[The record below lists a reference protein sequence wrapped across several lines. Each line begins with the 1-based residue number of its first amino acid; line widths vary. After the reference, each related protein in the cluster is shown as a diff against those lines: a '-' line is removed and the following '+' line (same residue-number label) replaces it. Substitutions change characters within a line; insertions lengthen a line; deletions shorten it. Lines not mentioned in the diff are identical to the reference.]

1 MKPDPRKWLIGLTA
15 VAMLLPAVAHH
26 SYAVFD
32 LKKRLTVAGT
42 VAKFEWT
49 NPHSYVWVYVPK
61 PGSPK
66 EYDLY
71 AFENGSPTMMT
82 RLGWT
87 KSVLKAGDR
96 VVIDYSPLKD
106 GRHGGH
112 LARVTFADGRVLG
125 GDPMAPGGGRLAR
138 RVVGQSTAA
147 EAVSSNRREA
157 VCATE

>member
-1 MKPDPRKWLIGLTA
+1 MKPDPRKWLIGFTA
-15 VAMLLPAVAHH
+15 SVLVLPAMAHH

-49 NPHSYVWVYVPK
+49 NPHSYLWVYVPR

-71 AFENGSPTMMT
+71 GFENGSPTMMS
-82 RLGWT
+82 RQGWT

-96 VVIDYSPLKD
+96 VSIEYSPLKD
-106 GRHGGH
+106 GRQGGH
-112 LARVTFADGRVLG
+112 LARVTFADGRVLR
-125 GDPMAPGGGRLAR
+125 GDPMAPGGG
-138 RVVGQSTAA
+138 G
-147 EAVSSNRREA
+147 SSESPA
-157 VCATE
+157 IPAQPKP

>member
-1 MKPDPRKWLIGLTA
+1 MKRNLLKWLIGLTA
-15 VAMLLPAVAHH
+15 SAMVLPAVAHH

-49 NPHSYVWVYVPK
+49 NPHSYLWVYVPK
-61 PGSPK
+61 PGNPK

-71 AFENGSPTMMT
+71 GFENGSPTMMT
-82 RLGWT
+82 RYGWT

-96 VVIDYSPLKD
+96 VSIDYSPLKD

-112 LARVTFADGRVLG
+112 LARVTFADGRVLK
-125 GDPMAPGGGRLAR
+125 GDPMAPGGGGPSVESPAIPA
-138 RVVGQSTAA
+138 QAKP
-147 EAVSSNRREA
+147 
-157 VCATE
+157 

>member
-1 MKPDPRKWLIGLTA
+1 MKLDPRKGLIGFTA
-15 VAMLLPAVAHH
+15 SVMVLPALAHH

-42 VAKFEWT
+42 VAKLEWT
-49 NPHSYVWVYVPK
+49 NPHSYLWVYVPR

-71 AFENGSPTMMT
+71 GFENGSPTNMT
-82 RLGWT
+82 RYGWT

-96 VVIDYSPLKD
+96 VSIEYAPLKD

-112 LARVTFADGRVLG
+112 LARVTVADGRVLL
-125 GDPMAPGGGRLAR
+125 GDPLVAGGERAPVASPATP
-138 RVVGQSTAA
+138 QT
-147 EAVSSNRREA
+147 RER
-157 VCATE
+157 E

>member
-1 MKPDPRKWLIGLTA
+1 MKRDLRSWLVG
-15 VAMLLPAVAHH
+15 VAASVVVLPAVAHH

-32 LKKRLTVAGT
+32 LRKRLTVAGT

-49 NPHSYVWVYVPK
+49 NPHSYLWVYVPR

-71 AFENGSPTMMT
+71 AFENGSPTMMSW
-82 RLGWT
+82 LGWT

-96 VVIDYSPLKD
+96 VSIDYSPLKD

-112 LARVTFADGRVLG
+112 LARVTLADGSVLR
-125 GDPMAPGGGRLAR
+125 GDPMAPGGGGSPVESPANPAQRKP
-138 RVVGQSTAA
+138 
-147 EAVSSNRREA
+147 
-157 VCATE
+157 